1 MKTAIRPDFYFKQ
14 MPSIQEADSEAI
26 KRGASEEERQI
37 YAMTQTAGWRIIAEF
52 MGELY
57 NDLGEVNKTA
67 IANGASLE
75 EIGRNTVVVSLTQ
88 EILDKVLNKV
98 SDSVE
103 ACTQDEQWT
112 K

>member
-14 MPSIQEADSEAI
+14 MPSIQDADNEAI

-37 YAMTQTAGWRIIAEF
+37 FAMTQTAGWRVLSEF
-52 MGELY
+52 IEQLY
-57 NDLGEVNKTA
+57 KDLGEVNKTA
-67 IANGASLE
+67 IANGATLE

-112 K
+112 R